1 MRPLPATRRR
11 RRCQVTASKITEK
24 MGENDESWIISCI
37 YIYICI
43 IYIYVNNG
51 SHMYYIYIYV
61 DDICYM
67 VDKIYTY
74 QLSIVD
80 TVHCMDDAW
89 MIWSGPSP
97 RCRASSVKV
106 RFLGV
111 MVIFQGLS

>member
-24 MGENDESWIISCI
+24 MGENDESWIIMNHI
-37 YIYICI
+37 YIYALPISMSI
-43 IYIYVNNG
+43 MDNI
-51 SHMYYIYIYV
+51 YIYIYV

-80 TVHCMDDAW
+80 TVYCIDDAW
-89 MIWSGPSP
+89 MIW
-97 RCRASSVKV
+97 V
-106 RFLGV
+106 RPFAE
-111 MVIFQGLS
+111 MQGIIRQGALPWGDGGL